1 MANGLY
7 DKGREG
13 FLGGDIDWDG
23 NKIRAILVDT
33 GAYTVDKVNHQFL
46 SDIPAIA
53 RIATSPPLTGKTIA
67 AGVADADDTVVAL
80 VTGTSVEAV
89 AIVKAA
95 VNDAAADDAASAQRL
110 IAWLDTGLG
119 LPFSPNGGDVN
130 IKWPNDA
137 TRIFKL

>member
-7 DKGREG
+7 DSGREG
-13 FLGGDIDWDG
+13 FLGGEIDWNDH
-23 NKIRAILVDT
+23 KIKAYLVDT
-33 GAYTVDKVNHQFL
+33 GAYTVDKVNHKWL

-53 RIATSPPLTGKTIA
+53 RIAASPILTGKTIT
-67 AGVADADDTVVAL
+67 AGVADADDTVVPL

-95 VNDAAADDAASAQRL
+95 NSDGAADDAASAQRL

-137 TRIFKL
+137 NRIFKL